1 MRDSVLKRVIEQI
14 ERCPVFRMRRF
25 LTLTVSKGCPTTM
38 PDHPE
43 GKKQQ
48 F

>member
-1 MRDSVLKRVIEQI
+1 MRDSVLKRVVEQI
-14 ERCPVFRMRRF
+14 ERCTVFRMRRF